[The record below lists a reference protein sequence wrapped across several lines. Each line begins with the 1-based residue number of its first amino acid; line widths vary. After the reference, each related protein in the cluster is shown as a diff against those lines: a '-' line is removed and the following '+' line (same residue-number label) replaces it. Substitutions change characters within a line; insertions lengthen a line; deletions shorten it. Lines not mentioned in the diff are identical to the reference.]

1 MVDPKKY
8 LDDYKGIEPTIKACI
23 THLEILK
30 ERTERYDGDPLRYL
44 SLETRERFATHDY
57 FFFEK
62 MIEYFKV
69 LEKLLESEEESES
82 R

>member
-8 LDDYKGIEPTIKACI
+8 LGDYEGQEPTIKACI

-30 ERTERYDGDPLRYL
+30 KRTENYDEPFKYL

-82 R
+82 C